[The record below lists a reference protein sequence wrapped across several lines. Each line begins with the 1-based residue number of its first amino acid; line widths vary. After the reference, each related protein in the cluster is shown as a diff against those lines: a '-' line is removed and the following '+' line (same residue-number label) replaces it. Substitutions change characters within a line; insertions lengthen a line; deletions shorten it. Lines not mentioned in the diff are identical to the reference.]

1 MRVVLPLGI
10 SFLLL
15 AAPIKAIVNPL
26 SVPNNPVGIHILDPS
41 EVFEAA
47 KLVNSAGGDWGYV
60 TIPMRSDDRDRV
72 KWTNFFTQTKNLHL
86 VPVVRLATYIYG
98 SVWAAPT
105 AYDLVDFSNFLS
117 DMPWPTQNR
126 YIVLFNEPNHSQEW
140 GGRVD
145 PAAYARL
152 LDTART
158 IFSARSSDFFLITAG
173 LDMSAPTS
181 STSLDAL
188 KFYTL
193 MTRSQPNW
201 YQAIDGLGAHAYPN
215 PNFSSSPQSSSRY
228 GVTSFRYETR
238 LLQSQGFA
246 KKPIFITETGYLG
259 NRTDFFTQSFAKA
272 WKDPQI
278 VTVTPFILF
287 AGAGDFVKFSLL
299 DLSRQPKNSYLE
311 LKNLKKTAGSPILSA
326 TSAAIVNLPSLPS
339 SSAPPPATD
348 FLARLYRFLWPP
360 TPELT
365 IKSIRIKVEVADTP
379 QERTSGLSGRKFL
392 PQDTGKLFIF
402 PTSHIQ
408 TFWMK
413 DMNFSLDF
421 IWIDQNRVVNLPTSG
436 PPPSQTKGVPAT
448 LSSGVP
454 VDMVLEVNA
463 GFIDQRRIQ
472 IGDPIVL
479 NFP

>member
-72 KWTNFFTQTKNLHL
+72 KWTNFFTQTKNLRL

-188 KFYTL
+188 KLYTL
-193 MTRSQPNW
+193 MT
-201 YQAIDGLGAHAYPN
+201 
-215 PNFSSSPQSSSRY
+215 
-228 GVTSFRYETR
+228 
-238 LLQSQGFA
+238 
-246 KKPIFITETGYLG
+246 
-259 NRTDFFTQSFAKA
+259 
-272 WKDPQI
+272 
-278 VTVTPFILF
+278 
-287 AGAGDFVKFSLL
+287 
-299 DLSRQPKNSYLE
+299 
-311 LKNLKKTAGSPILSA
+311 
-326 TSAAIVNLPSLPS
+326 
-339 SSAPPPATD
+339 
-348 FLARLYRFLWPP
+348 
-360 TPELT
+360 
-365 IKSIRIKVEVADTP
+365 
-379 QERTSGLSGRKFL
+379 
-392 PQDTGKLFIF
+392 
-402 PTSHIQ
+402 
-408 TFWMK
+408 
-413 DMNFSLDF
+413 
-421 IWIDQNRVVNLPTSG
+421 
-436 PPPSQTKGVPAT
+436 
-448 LSSGVP
+448 
-454 VDMVLEVNA
+454 
-463 GFIDQRRIQ
+463 
-472 IGDPIVL
+472 
-479 NFP
+479 